1 MFRLACDGS
10 TTVCND
16 LRQRDDNLPA
26 DVLGSGG
33 RKSRGRSSPAVPADV
48 LDDRQIPRDAFERT
62 RVHEDE
68 ETDALDERG
77 LGSGKI
83 LVSKTF
89 GVRQ

>member
-16 LRQRDDNLPA
+16 LRQRDDNL
-26 DVLGSGG
+26 
-33 RKSRGRSSPAVPADV
+33 PADV